1 MFRNLNILKFF
12 QDLGVLEIIEE
23 ELGLIGVM
31 VDDVEMEY
39 VRKICEY
46 EIVIGMMGKFV
57 FIIYKKKL

>member
-1 MFRNLNILKFF
+1 M
-12 QDLGVLEIIEE
+12 LEIIEE

-57 FIIYKKKL
+57 FIIYKKVRKLEIG